1 MEETTKDTLR
11 RNGFVLTK
19 EGLYGCL
26 RENNKLPYFSSQYAK
41 NKKHY
46 MAMTV
51 SQLEK
56 FI

>member
-1 MEETTKDTLR
+1 MKETTKNILR
-11 RNGFVLTK
+11 RNDFVLTK
-19 EGLYGCL
+19 EGLYGYL

-41 NKKHY
+41 NKKHF

-51 SQLEK
+51 AELEK

>member
-1 MEETTKDTLR
+1 MKETTKNILR

-19 EGLYGCL
+19 EGLYGYL
-26 RENNKLPYFSSQYAK
+26 RENNRLPYFSSQYAK
-41 NKKHY
+41 NKKHF

-51 SQLEK
+51 AELEK